1 MKKLMQFAITF
12 VVMYITFYSIITSKD
27 MLYHLGDG
35 VILLGS
41 AIAVFSMVFID
52 KVLFKK
58 ST

>member
-1 MKKLMQFAITF
+1 MQFAITF

-27 MLYHLGDG
+27 LLYHLGDG